1 MKIIIQDQAYDLFE
15 SLAGS
20 TLGTL
25 DVLEQVTK
33 DRGHAITAGRV
44 RSYLTEDL
52 FKNAEPFGHVSTF
65 EKRLAFQ
72 SLIFLVWRAAGDLE
86 RTFDD
91 AANVPLREVA
101 IRIEQ
106 EDAEPDPKE
115 PTASDPDDGGEPA
128 S

>member
-1 MKIIIQDQAYDLFE
+1 VKIIIQGDTYDLFE
-15 SLAGS
+15 SLAGT

-33 DRGHAITAGRV
+33 DRGLAITAGRV

-52 FKNAEPFGHVSTF
+52 FKNTEPFGHVSTL

-72 SLIFLVWRAAGDLE
+72 SLIFLVWRAAGREL
-86 RTFDD
+86 TFDD
-91 AANVPLREVA
+91 AANVPLSEVA

-115 PTASDPDDGGEPA
+115 PTGSAPDEGDEPA
-128 S
+128 N

>member
-1 MKIIIQDQAYDLFE
+1 MKIIIQDQAYDLFK
-15 SLAGS
+15 SLADS

-25 DVLEQVTK
+25 DELEQNTK
-33 DRGHAITAGRV
+33 TRGVEITAGRV

-52 FKNAEPFGHVSTF
+52 FKNTEPFGHVSTL

-72 SLIFLVWRAAGDLE
+72 SLIFLVWRAAGDRE
-86 RTFDD
+86 HTFDD
-91 AANVPLREVA
+91 AANVPLSKVA

-115 PTASDPDDGGEPA
+115 PTASDPAEGGEPA
-128 S
+128 N